1 MAQRTEADLERFGL
15 NPPNTEGR
23 STAGGEPHDSL
34 FAQEQR
40 HTHGG
45 DEPWWHRMFFLRE
58 PVLFGTWDGVFTSVM
73 VNIFGVIVFL
83 RMGWIVGTAGV
94 ANAILLL
101 IICASLALIPVLSAI
116 GICERCQIQSGG
128 VYFLVSHV
136 LGGQIGGAVGVLY
149 CFGQAVATALVAV
162 GFGESMAH
170 FFGSE
175 SQFLIKL
182 IAILV
187 LIALTA
193 INMAGVTWVIKLQ
206 LALLGFILLAVVDFL
221 LGSLVAS
228 DKEHGVVGMSM
239 ANFRL
244 NSNASYDGVDCSK
257 FGGSATPSQESF
269 FTVFGVFFANFLG
282 VLAGV
287 NMSGDLK
294 NPSKNIPLG
303 ELAAVGTSSG
313 FCFLFIMAL
322 GGVATREALLCD
334 SMIAE
339 RASLTKI
346 FFLAGLYISSLSST
360 LGGMYGTPR
369 VMQSIAAEHIIPALA
384 PLEVGRGPNKIPV
397 VASLVMTAIS
407 LIFVLVGNLN
417 QLAIL
422 STMPFLITY
431 AFVNYSYVSLA
442 MTYDLITVNDLSR
455 AAGLPASYGS
465 MGNIKAH
472 AGQGTSDLDNLF
484 PERTA
489 KPIKPE
495 PGNPE
500 SEALNAQPHDGQQPI
515 QNNQRLSII
524 GQPQSWYS
532 LFCNRYVSLVGAIIN
547 IFIILLVNFW
557 FAILHF
563 LALAALYVYI
573 GQVCPGVFS
582 GITEFSIPHMIRTVF
597 GKFREMRET
606 DEVVVAPLHP
616 GVDTFASRLTDD
628 NTDYAGRKQYHQS
641 RTEQLDEFD

>member
-1 MAQRTEADLERFGL
+1 
-15 NPPNTEGR
+15 
-23 STAGGEPHDSL
+23 
-34 FAQEQR
+34 
-40 HTHGG
+40 
-45 DEPWWHRMFFLRE
+45 
-58 PVLFGTWDGVFTSVM
+58 
-73 VNIFGVIVFL
+73 
-83 RMGWIVGTAGV
+83 
-94 ANAILLL
+94 
-101 IICASLALIPVLSAI
+101 
-116 GICERCQIQSGG
+116 
-128 VYFLVSHV
+128 
-136 LGGQIGGAVGVLY
+136 
-149 CFGQAVATALVAV
+149 
-162 GFGESMAH
+162 
-170 FFGSE
+170 
-175 SQFLIKL
+175 
-182 IAILV
+182 
-187 LIALTA
+187 
-193 INMAGVTWVIKLQ
+193 
-206 LALLGFILLAVVDFL
+206 
-221 LGSLVAS
+221 
-228 DKEHGVVGMSM
+228 
-239 ANFRL
+239 
-244 NSNASYDGVDCSK
+244 
-257 FGGSATPSQESF
+257 
-269 FTVFGVFFANFLG
+269 
-282 VLAGV
+282 
-287 NMSGDLK
+287 MSGDLK

-500 SEALNAQPHDGQQPI
+500 SEALNAQQHDGQQPL
-515 QNNQRLSII
+515 QNSE
-524 GQPQSWYS
+524 PSVYYS
-532 LFCNRYVSLVGAIIN
+532 
-547 IFIILLVNFW
+547 
-557 FAILHF
+557 
-563 LALAALYVYI
+563 
-573 GQVCPGVFS
+573 
-582 GITEFSIPHMIRTVF
+582 
-597 GKFREMRET
+597 
-606 DEVVVAPLHP
+606 
-616 GVDTFASRLTDD
+616 
-628 NTDYAGRKQYHQS
+628 
-641 RTEQLDEFD
+641 